1 MNDRGRGSLT
11 GLFIGDALAMP
22 AHWYYQRAAL
32 RRDYGRID
40 DYQAPRNPHPDSIL
54 WRSHYTPLNR
64 RGEIL
69 HDQAAYWGRHSV
81 HYHQFLAPG
90 ENTLNLK
97 LCRLLVASL
106 NERGRYDADDFLGRY
121 VDFMTTPGRH
131 RDTYVEECH
140 RHFFTAYARSTPLRR
155 CAADE
160 FHVGGLVGSVP
171 LLVHYREEP
180 EAARAVAREHVA
192 LTHAGPAMEGATT
205 LFADILLEVL
215 AGSGLEVALEARIER
230 RDSPLLAHPFRRWRG
245 QPDEAVIGSLLSPA
259 CYLEDAIPA
268 TLFLA
273 LKYHDDPEAAL
284 VANTHLGGDNC
295 HRGALL
301 GALLGAEHGPEG
313 FPERWRTGLHEA
325 VPTLPGHE
333 DVRRRPA

>member
-1 MNDRGRGSLT
+1 MTDRASGALA

-22 AHWYYQRAAL
+22 VHWYYQRAAL
-32 RRDYGRID
+32 LRDYGRIE

-54 WRSHYTPLNR
+54 WRSHYSPPNG
-64 RGEIL
+64 RGDIL
-69 HDQAAYWGRHSV
+69 HDQAAYWGRRGV
-81 HYHQFLAPG
+81 HYHQFLAAG

-106 NERGRYDADDFLGRY
+106 NELGRHDVDDFLRRY

-140 RHFFTAYARSTPLRR
+140 RHFFAEYARNVPLRR
-155 CAADE
+155 CAGDDI
-160 FHVGGLVGSVP
+160 HVAGLIGSVP
-171 LLVHYREEP
+171 VVVYYRGDP
-180 EAARAVAREHVA
+180 EAARAAARKQVA
-192 LTHAGPAMEGATT
+192 LTHAGRIMEEATA

-215 AGSGLEVALEARIER
+215 AGSGLEAVLEGRIER
-230 RDSPLLAHPFRRWRG
+230 RDSPYLAHPFRRWRR
-245 QPDEAVIGSLLSPA
+245 QPDEVVIGGHLSPA
-259 CYLEDAIPA
+259 CYLDHALPA

-284 VANTHLGGDNC
+284 VANTNLGGDNC

-313 FPERWRTGLHEA
+313 FPERWRSGLVEA
-325 VPTLPGHE
+325 VPLLHGGGVSET
-333 DVRRRPA
+333 RS